1 MKQLLP
7 NKIISINF
15 VSSKDNLA
23 DLFMKGLIRERIK
36 LHIQENGTKSLTLP
50 SQFNENL
57 TSRLDILQTKFKKKN

>member
-1 MKQLLP
+1 MKQLLS
-7 NKIISINF
+7 NEIISINF
-15 VSSKDNLA
+15 ILPKDNLA